1 MKFILFALIMTIGIT
16 SYAQKDFDISTDT
29 EDNST
34 VYKGKINFGDL
45 EKETGFDWLGHKEN
59 YKPDAAQISYLQQH
73 LPQYHL
79 IVFMGTWCSDSKSL
93 LPMLHAVL
101 TQAKYPV
108 QRLTM
113 YGVDRAK
120 TAKNGEEKTYA
131 IKFVPTII
139 LMKDNKEAGRIVES
153 VQTSMEADM
162 VDIIK
167 GDLDD

>member
-1 MKFILFALIMTIGIT
+1 
-16 SYAQKDFDISTDT
+16 
-29 EDNST
+29 
-34 VYKGKINFGDL
+34 
-45 EKETGFDWLGHKEN
+45 
-59 YKPDAAQISYLQQH
+59 
-73 LPQYHL
+73 
-79 IVFMGTWCSDSKSL
+79 
-93 LPMLHAVL
+93 
-101 TQAKYPV
+101 
-108 QRLTM
+108 M

-120 TAKNGEEKTYA
+120 TAKNGEEKMYA